1 MKDCCSHGSLGG
13 LTAPYTCQHFH
24 NSWQVGMAFFTSLP
38 IVLESFMLSDCY
50 AMVPSVN
57 FLAKKKLKMLVDYFD
72 PKSATDLDGSSCEK
86 RLGCGCC

>member
-50 AMVPSVN
+50 GSYRE
-57 FLAKKKLKMLVDYFD
+57 FLLVDCFD
-72 PKSATDLDGSSCEK
+72 QKTATDLDGSPCGK